1 MATERSGDVTILN
14 PSELARTTYHSH
26 ARVERSLQRKVRR
39 LFWLLIAIG
48 LVPGIALVSRPD
60 SWRLLP
66 PGVQWSAYLL
76 SLILAVA
83 AWSLRFE
90 EGSTSEEG
98 S

>member
-39 LFWLLIAIG
+39 LFWLLIAIS

-83 AWSLRFE
+83 AWSLRFQ